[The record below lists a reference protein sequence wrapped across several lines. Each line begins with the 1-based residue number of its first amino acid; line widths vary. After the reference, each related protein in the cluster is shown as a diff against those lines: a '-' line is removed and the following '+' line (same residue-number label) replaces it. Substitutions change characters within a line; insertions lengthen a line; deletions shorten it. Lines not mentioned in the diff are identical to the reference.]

1 MICKCNE
8 EECIKET
15 YPFDDPLGSTQ
26 VSVRIQCERNVI
38 DKDKKALEEALF
50 EIKSKSLSVFGL
62 SSSHGFSSE
71 LINAVVE
78 MASTIF
84 SLSDLISEFPIFNI
98 SHAKLILEIFNE
110 IFEDIEHLDELM
122 DLIPDEL
129 ISNLPVPLDNEEL
142 LGYHSSDDDDPDEM
156 NVEEMEN
163 V

>member
-1 MICKCNE
+1 MNFQ
-8 EECIKET
+8 
-15 YPFDDPLGSTQ
+15 Y
-26 VSVRIQCERNVI
+26 
-38 DKDKKALEEALF
+38 
-50 EIKSKSLSVFGL
+50 
-62 SSSHGFSSE
+62 
-71 LINAVVE
+71 
-78 MASTIF
+78 
-84 SLSDLISEFPIFNI
+84 

-142 LGYHSSDDDDPDEM
+142 LGYHSSSDDDPDEM